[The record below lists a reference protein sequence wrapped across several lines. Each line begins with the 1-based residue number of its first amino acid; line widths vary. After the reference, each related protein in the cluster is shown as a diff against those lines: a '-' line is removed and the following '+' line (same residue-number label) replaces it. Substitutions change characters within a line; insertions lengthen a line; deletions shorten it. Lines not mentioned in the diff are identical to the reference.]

1 MLLYIG
7 LLNIF
12 LSVVLMAYNWHSN
25 RSTLFLGAMLV
36 ITSTY
41 TLGYHWGL
49 SGESRFWLALF
60 WGNFSP
66 FWYLAGPSLY
76 FYVRGTLEDRIEF
89 RRTDLLHLL
98 PAFVSLVG
106 AIPYWFIP
114 FEQKLELADALL
126 KDNSLAFQL
135 QPNRIIPVKFN
146 LLIRTGLMILY
157 SFLSIRMVYR
167 FHSRFSRY
175 RSIPAEQW
183 KVVRNWIWT
192 LSGTILAANA
202 TALVFSLYYNNRTAL
217 DTQAMNED
225 ILHQVFFHL
234 LLPNGYVL
242 GLLPIAFLLFPQ
254 ILFGIP
260 IYRHSGT
267 AHPAMSR
274 GKGDIDF
281 PVSPLEEGQ
290 ASPNPNYARGEKPL
304 EDPFKDLGER
314 LLRVMGEQKP
324 YTDPD
329 FSLDD
334 LAKLLDVPKH
344 HLYYCFRNI
353 LKTKFTQLRM
363 DYRIEHAK
371 KLLTTADLNI
381 MTFESVG
388 RDSGFASK
396 SAFYSSFKAQVGC
409 SPGEFVDSRSQ
420 VEQSMPSADA

>member
-1 MLLYIG
+1 MLLYVG

-12 LSVVLMAYNWHSN
+12 LSVVLMSYNWHSN

-41 TLGYHWGL
+41 TLGYNWGL
-49 SGESRFWLALF
+49 SDESRFWLALF

-66 FWYLAGPSLY
+66 FWYLGGPCLY
-76 FYVRGTLEDRIEF
+76 LYVRGTLEDRIKF
-89 RRTDLLHLL
+89 RRSDLLHLV
-98 PAFVSLVG
+98 PAIISLVG

-157 SFLSIRMVYR
+157 SFWSIRMVYSFNTRYAR
-167 FHSRFSRY
+167 F
-175 RSIPAEQW
+175 RSIPTEQW

-202 TALVFSLYYNNRTAL
+202 VALGVSLYFYNRPEV
-217 DTQAMNED
+217 DTQLMD
-225 ILHQVFFHL
+225 QVVLHQVFFQL

-242 GLLPIAFLLFPQ
+242 GLLPVAFLLFPQ

-260 IYRHSGT
+260 IYRHSGSEYPGM
-267 AHPAMSR
+267 ANHIGDLVFSGAQHEQ
-274 GKGDIDF
+274 GKT
-281 PVSPLEEGQ
+281 
-290 ASPNPNYARGEKPL
+290 SPNPNYAKGEKPL
-304 EDPFKDLGER
+304 EDPFKELGER
-314 LLRVMGEQKP
+314 LLRVMEEKKP

-334 LAKLLDVPKH
+334 LAELLDVPKH

-353 LKTKFTQLRM
+353 LQTKFTQLRM

-371 KLLTTADLNI
+371 KLLTTADLHI
-381 MTFESVG
+381 VTFESVG
-388 RDSGFASK
+388 KDSGFASK
-396 SAFYSSFKAQVGC
+396 SAFYSGFKAQVGC
-409 SPGEFVDSRSQ
+409 SPGEY
-420 VEQSMPSADA
+420 VEMNNKAGQ

>member
-1 MLLYIG
+1 M
-7 LLNIF
+7 
-12 LSVVLMAYNWHSN
+12 
-25 RSTLFLGAMLV
+25 
-36 ITSTY
+36 
-41 TLGYHWGL
+41 
-49 SGESRFWLALF
+49 F

-66 FWYLAGPSLY
+66 FWYLGGPCLY
-76 FYVRGTLEDRIEF
+76 LYVRGTLEDRIEF
-89 RRTDLLHLL
+89 RRTDILHLL
-98 PAFVSLVG
+98 PAVVSVVG
-106 AIPYWFIP
+106 VIPYWFIP
-114 FEQKLELADALL
+114 FEQKLALADALL

-157 SFLSIRMVYR
+157 SFWSIRMVYR
-167 FHSRFSRY
+167 FNTRFSRV
-175 RSIPAEQW
+175 RSIPTEQW

-192 LSGTILAANA
+192 LAGTILVSNA
-202 TALVFSLYYNNRTAL
+202 IALGISLYFNNHQGL
-217 DTQAMNED
+217 DTQLMDQEL
-225 ILHQVFFHL
+225 LHQIFFQL

-260 IYRHSGT
+260 IYRHSGSAPT
-267 AHPAMSR
+267 GITDDHGEIGLSGSQP
-274 GKGDIDF
+274 
-281 PVSPLEEGQ
+281 EQGQ
-290 ASPNPNYARGEKPL
+290 AALNPNYAKGEKPL

-314 LLRVMGEQKP
+314 LLRVMEEKKP

-329 FSLDD
+329 FSLED
-334 LAKLLDVPKH
+334 LAELLDVPKH

-353 LKTKFTQLRM
+353 LQTKFTQLRM

-381 MTFESVG
+381 VTFESVG

-409 SPGEFVDSRSQ
+409 SPGEFVETHNQ
-420 VEQSMPSADA
+420 AGK